1 MQAVI
6 RISISELNER
16 LISTLKKLYGN
27 RDVEI
32 TISDVSPKSKPK
44 KYKTIIDER
53 IQKVEEG
60 KQLIY
65 LDMSDLKKLL

>member
-6 RISISELNER
+6 RLSISELNEK
-16 LISTLKKLYGN
+16 LIATLKNLYGN

-32 TISDVSPKSKPK
+32 TISDVSPKAKPK